1 MHLAQQAGRLQ
12 LLARQFV
19 EGSDG
24 KSPAGRRNCLAA
36 SSLYSLTGREPGR
49 PEGHNL
55 EATPMK
61 AFKLSLLSLSLFA
74 PCVLAQISL
83 QPDIT
88 WHVQLQGT
96 PQNVD
101 RQLYDIDLFDTPQAT
116 IADFKSKGH
125 VVICYFS
132 AGTYE
137 DWRPDAQKIPE
148 SVRGNNLAD
157 WPGERWLNIASDQ
170 LKPAMAAR
178 FDLAKQ
184 KGCDGIDADNVD
196 GYSNQTGFPLTKDQQ
211 VAYNRWLA
219 EQAHSRG
226 LLIGLKNAL
235 ELVNDLSTDFDF
247 AVNESCFDWNECEML
262 QPFTS
267 QGRPVFAIDY
277 GGFDQKRC
285 DRAQALGI
293 SLQFY
298 DKSLSSVGKPCSG
311 GGASGSTGTSGSGTQ
326 KSTDQGTTTKKPSGG
341 TTKSTDQGTTTDESD
356 GGD

>member
-1 MHLAQQAGRLQ
+1 
-12 LLARQFV
+12 
-19 EGSDG
+19 
-24 KSPAGRRNCLAA
+24 
-36 SSLYSLTGREPGR
+36 
-49 PEGHNL
+49 
-55 EATPMK
+55 MK
-61 AFKLSLLSLSLFA
+61 AFKLSLLSLFA
-74 PCVLAQISL
+74 PCALAQVSL

-148 SVRGNNLAD
+148 GVRGNNLAD
-157 WPGERWLNIASDQ
+157 WPGERWLNVASDQ
-170 LKPAMAAR
+170 LKPVMTAR
-178 FDLAKQ
+178 LDLAKQ
-184 KGCDGIDADNVD
+184 KGCDGVDPDNVD

-219 EQAHSRG
+219 GQAHSRG

-235 ELVNDLSTDFDF
+235 ELVSDLSTEYDF

-262 QPFTS
+262 QPFAS

-285 DRAQALGI
+285 DRAQELGI

-298 DKSLSSVGKPCSG
+298 DKSLSGAGKPCSG
-311 GGASGSTGTSGSGTQ
+311 GASGTTGTT
-326 KSTDQGTTTKKPSGG
+326 GTTGG
-341 TTKSTDQGTTTDESD
+341 TGKSTDQGTTTDQSSGGTTEKSTDQTTPDESD
-356 GGD
+356 DGE